1 MFEPG
6 FVGMHHYNDRH
17 EELLREAEKYRLV
30 KEALKTGKPE
40 VRLYSQILANFGRQ
54 LVALGTTL
62 EKRYSTSSQ
71 PVWRL
76 GQHGIS
82 DSGC

>member
-1 MFEPG
+1 MFVQG
-6 FVGMHHYNDRH
+6 FVALQHYSSRH
-17 EELLREAEKYRLV
+17 QELLREAERYRLV
-30 KEALKTGKPE
+30 KEALGTARPKRG
-40 VRLYSQILANFGRQ
+40 LYSKAMAYFGRQ

-62 EKRYSTSSQ
+62 EKRHSTRPQ

-76 GQHGIS
+76 GQHGIT

>member
-6 FVGMHHYNDRH
+6 FVGMHNYKERH

-30 KEALKTGKPE
+30 KEALKTDRPQG
-40 VRLYSQILANFGRQ
+40 RLYSQILANFGRQ

-62 EKRYSTSSQ
+62 EKRYSASSQ

-76 GQHGIS
+76 GQHGII